1 MVKAEVLAV
10 HQFRSLGLSVGYQL
24 VKLAALSELDTLS
37 RPLYCPTA
45 GCACL
50 SVSTAVF
57 LANQS
62 SSFKSSRQAPR
73 VSRGHR
79 LTVAETPL
87 QRGSEALA
95 SPRGA
100 SLPKPSKRFRC
111 LLQGQRTVQL
121 DTSRDGCDACAALVP
136 WTPRHFGAWSEANPR
151 PWLEQANMPQSSDT
165 PLPSA
170 QDAPERL
177 ASQDRRVRRGPREV
191 DACMHRLISP
201 WATAHHSEPGSGSRA
216 RALSHKLLPHT
227 PAPPL
232 TRPRQ
237 FFLSGFRR

>member
-73 VSRGHR
+73 VSQAHR

-177 ASQDRRVRRGPREV
+177 ASQDRRGPREL
-191 DACMHRLISP
+191 DACMAHRLISP
-201 WATAHHSEPGSGSRA
+201 RATAHHSEPGSGSRKM
-216 RALSHKLLPHT
+216 ALSHKFLHRHSH
-227 PAPPL
+227 A
-232 TRPRQ
+232 RAN